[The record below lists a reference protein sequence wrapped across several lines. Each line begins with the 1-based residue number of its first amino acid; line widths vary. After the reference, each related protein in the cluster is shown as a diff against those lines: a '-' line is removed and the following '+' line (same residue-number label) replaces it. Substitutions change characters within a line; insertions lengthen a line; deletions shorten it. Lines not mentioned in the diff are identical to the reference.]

1 MGVQDHP
8 EALDSADPHTLLF
21 GEDHAPDQP
30 HHADLGYPAVGPPP
44 GHRSRHRSVVRK
56 HRRGKHRLV
65 LVGALLIVVIVAVS
79 GWLLVRPIFSHQ
91 LAAKDWAGSGTG
103 EVHVRVNPGDGTST
117 IADTLMKAGVVRSAS
132 AFTDAAANNPD
143 AASIQPGLY
152 RLREHMPA
160 AQALALLL
168 DPASRLVVKVTFP
181 EGTTEKDVIAKLA
194 TTLKVQPAAVEKAA
208 ANVSSLGLPE
218 GYGQGNAAPSSA
230 EGFLYPITY
239 EFDQDTSPVDAL
251 QQMTAQ
257 FVSED
262 RQLEF
267 ATMAK
272 QRRITP
278 YQALIVASM
287 VEGEA
292 KFDAD
297 RAKVAQVIYNRLA
310 ARTPLKIDA
319 TSRYGAALLGKNPA
333 AVPYSQ
339 LDSPYNT
346 YLHKGLPPTPIN
358 NPGAA
363 AMTAA
368 VKPAPGKWLF
378 YLNGD
383 AAGHLSF
390 FDNET
395 EFAKAVA
402 ICHANGW
409 GCD

>member
-1 MGVQDHP
+1 VGAQDHP
-8 EALDSADPHTLLF
+8 DALDSADPHTLLF
-21 GEDHAPDQP
+21 GEDHGPNQV
-30 HHADLGYPAVGPPP
+30 HRADLGYRAIGMPP
-44 GHRSRHRSVVRK
+44 GGRSRHRSAV
-56 HRRGKHRLV
+56 RRGRRAKHRLV
-65 LVGALLIVVIVAVS
+65 LAGALLIVVVVALS

-91 LAAKDWAGSGTG
+91 LAAKDWTGAGTG

-117 IADTLMKAGVVRSAS
+117 IADTLAKAGVVRSAS
-132 AFTDAAANNPD
+132 AFTDAASKYPD

-152 RLREHMPA
+152 RLRQHMPA
-160 AQALALLL
+160 AQAVALML

-181 EGTTEKDVIAKLA
+181 EGTTETDLIAKLA
-194 TTLKVQPAAVEKAA
+194 TTLKVPPAVVEKAA

-218 GYGQGNAAPSSA
+218 GYAQGNAAPSSA

-239 EFDQDTSPVDAL
+239 EFDQGTSPSDAL

-267 ATMAK
+267 ASTAT
-272 QRRITP
+272 RRRTTP

-310 ARTPLKIDA
+310 AGMPLKIDA
-319 TSRYGAALLGKNPA
+319 TSRYGAVLLGKNPA

-368 VKPAPGKWLF
+368 VNPAPGKWLF
-378 YLNGD
+378 YVNGD

-395 EFAKAVA
+395 DFAKAVA
-402 ICHANGW
+402 VCHAHGW